1 MPTVLQSYCHGK
13 RYTSER
19 VPGSGEK
26 DKLLFRISLHSH
38 VATLLIKIAGIC
50 TFLIINLALPQKGLS
65 QDTQFSQ
72 FYAAPLS
79 LAPSFAGS
87 TNGSRVALNYRN
99 QWPQIPGAFVAY
111 SFSFDHYFHD
121 YRSGVGFLLFRDQAG
136 SGNLSATRAALNYAY
151 NFKLTRHW
159 TISPGL
165 KLSYEQRTL
174 DFFRLVFEDQ
184 IMPDGSVRPPSGIVN
199 PIDRIGYFDA
209 AASVLAY
216 SNQLWGGLSLFNLM
230 TPNQSMTSND
240 ISRIPIRTSIFGGY
254 RIIFGGRFEEQAAE
268 SISFSFHYKNQGKF
282 NQLDISSYWI
292 KNPIFLGITY
302 RGIPVFR
309 NRENGFINNDA
320 FIVMGGIRTDA
331 LRIGYSYDFTV
342 SRLINNTGGAHEVSL
357 IYEFN
362 QVSPSASRQRVPLL
376 GN

>member
-1 MPTVLQSYCHGK
+1 MVSKRIAQSIFWIKPRPVSSIYLSLKTGIL
-13 RYTSER
+13 
-19 VPGSGEK
+19 
-26 DKLLFRISLHSH
+26 LLFLNSIVSL
-38 VATLLIKIAGIC
+38 
-50 TFLIINLALPQKGLS
+50 NLTG

-72 FYAAPLS
+72 FYAAPLT

-87 TNGSRVALNYRN
+87 TNGSRVVLNYRN

-136 SGNLSATRAALNYAY
+136 SGNLAATRGAINYAY
-151 NFKLTRHW
+151 NFKLTREW
-159 TISPGL
+159 TVSPGL
-165 KLSYEQRTL
+165 KFSYEQRTL

-184 IMPDGSVRPPSGIVN
+184 IAPDGSTRPPSGIIN
-199 PIDRIGYFDA
+199 PIDRISFFDA
-209 AASVLAY
+209 AASVVAY
-216 SNQLWGGLSLFNLM
+216 SEKIWGGMALFNLM

-240 ISRIPIRTSIFGGY
+240 ISRIPVRTSIYGGY
-254 RIIFGGRFEEQAAE
+254 RIQFGGRYEEQVAE
-268 SISFSFHYKNQGKF
+268 SISFSFHYKNQGRF

-292 KNPIFLGITY
+292 KNPIFVGLTY

-309 NRENGFINNDA
+309 NAENGFLNNDA
-320 FIVMGGIRTDA
+320 FIVMGGIRTDV

-362 QVSPSASRQRVPLL
+362 QSTPSTSRQRVPLW